1 MLSKG
6 WFGLI
11 KGRAF
16 LKHILDEIEYLTTTS
31 QSMELNGVIN
41 DPHLQRSFIRNL
53 EVIGEATKNLS
64 KDLKNNH
71 PEIEWRKIAGMRDKL
86 IHYYFGVD
94 WDVVWD
100 VVKNKLPAFKRQ
112 IKGLLDEFE

>member
-31 QSMELNGVIN
+31 QSVELNGVIN

-71 PEIEWRKIAGMRDKL
+71 PEIEWRKIAGNEGQTNSILLWR
-86 IHYYFGVD
+86 
-94 WDVVWD
+94 
-100 VVKNKLPAFKRQ
+100 
-112 IKGLLDEFE
+112 GLGCCLGCCEE